1 MYLLNNV
8 ITNDFIEKT
17 YIFATIF
24 KHILYKHKLRKTS
37 LKMNVNRYILLLI
50 LMVVFPIL
58 VSAQIYRAPTK
69 REAEEIGKKTY
80 TLSNGETTKV
90 VNTVGSGLRD
100 SYADFLFRKT
110 HTAEVDSIFLDNES
124 DYSGLEE
131 AALDV
136 DRLLREVDLEKKLN
150 NGNNDALAFRLARE
164 HRSRRKKEQVASQI
178 ADSLLKRRETSVE
191 ELASRYVNFDGK
203 PTYYIN
209 GVEVA
214 HSVVSELF
222 PGEVIKR
229 ETRVTNTASGNP
241 YGEIWF
247 LVSDKTLDRL
257 KIPVYL
263 TNDFMQQ
270 RTTASAAVVDPT
282 VLKKRPEPAPLP
294 VVRRETTADG
304 KTVDVVIKD
313 TGDSN
318 AAKESEEERV
328 SDGRTRVISRTVNDQ
343 WIQSNE
349 SESPT
354 NGVRPASQPVM
365 RKIK

>member
-1 MYLLNNV
+1 
-8 ITNDFIEKT
+8 
-17 YIFATIF
+17 
-24 KHILYKHKLRKTS
+24 
-37 LKMNVNRYILLLI
+37 
-50 LMVVFPIL
+50 MVVLPIL

-69 REAEEIGKKTY
+69 REAEQIGKRTY

-100 SYADFLFRKT
+100 SYANFLFRKT
-110 HTAEVDSIFLDNES
+110 HTAEVDSIFLDTES

-131 AALDV
+131 AALDI

-164 HRSRRKKEQVASQI
+164 HRSRRKKEQVAGQI
-178 ADSLLKRRETSVE
+178 ADSLLKTRKTSVE
-191 ELASRYVNFDGK
+191 ELTSKYVNFDGK

-214 HSVVSELF
+214 HSVVGELF
-222 PGEVIKR
+222 PGDIIKR
-229 ETRVTNTASGNP
+229 ETRISNTASGNP
-241 YGEIWF
+241 YGEIWI
-247 LVSDKTLDRL
+247 LVSDKTLERL

-270 RTTASAAVVDPT
+270 TTVSATVVDPS
-282 VLKKRPEPAPLP
+282 VVKKRPEPAPLP

-304 KTVDVVIKD
+304 KVVDVVIKD
-313 TGDSN
+313 IKDSDV
-318 AAKESEEERV
+318 AKENKEESS

-349 SESPT
+349 SETPSS
-354 NGVRPASQPVM
+354 GVRPASQPVT
-365 RKIK
+365 RKVK